1 MLDGLANVGS
11 ALDGAVPALG
21 VVLDGVAPVDVEP
34 DGVEFFGMVIV
45 GTVPVGV
52 GVVGTVGVGV
62 FTAVDSLTSP
72 WAKTSKLGA
81 SFA

>member
-11 ALDGAVPALG
+11 ALDGVVAALG
-21 VVLDGVAPVDVEP
+21 VVLDGVAPVGAAPVCVEL
-34 DGVEFFGMVIV
+34 FGMVIV
-45 GTVPVGV
+45 GGVPVGV